1 MFTNNFMKTKL
12 LYFFGVLC
20 MLGMFAAC
28 SDDDKVE
35 PIGTEFD
42 GVYKGSLDVDLDGTV
57 VGEKLPQKMY
67 VTKVGENQI
76 KLELKNFS
84 FGAMALGNISV
95 DKCNVEKQSDN
106 SCRFDGQQ
114 KLTLPVVGECDVVM
128 NGTIVGDKLEMV
140 INVNATQEGA
150 AINVKV
156 DFTGTKLAADQSSE
170 AAITAFTFDHA
181 EVISQPVIEGTNIS
195 FMVSDAILPEDLAA
209 LVPTIQISD
218 KATISPASGVA
229 QDFSNP
235 VIYTVTSEDGITTVT
250 YTVSVAGKVVKYSLD
265 EWEEIPAGKSV
276 YYTPNPT
283 NQLTTSNEGAKTL
296 VGLGFKGGFPVLQ
309 TDDAYEG
316 ASAAQLVTLYTK
328 GTGLLSFAP
337 ALTSGTL
344 YTGRFQLDYVN
355 QLNSTKFGIM
365 CDKKPLLF
373 RGYYKYTPGELYIDG
388 SDKNNIIE
396 HPELTDQCSIRG
408 VLYEVADESETLT
421 GNTIGDSPKIVA
433 NAQLEDGT
441 AKAEYTPFNLEF
453 VWDEGKSYDATKK
466 YKLALIC
473 SSSKDGDTF
482 NGAAGSTLFVDELE
496 VVFE

>member
-1 MFTNNFMKTKL
+1 MKTKL
-12 LYFFGVLC
+12 LYFFSLLC

-42 GVYKGSLDVDLDGTV
+42 GVYKGTLDVDLDGTV
-57 VGEKLPQKMY
+57 VGEKLPQKVY

-84 FGAMALGNISV
+84 FGAMALGNITV
-95 DKCNVEKQSDN
+95 DRCNVEKQSEN

-128 NGTIVGDKLEMV
+128 NGTIAGETIEMV
-140 INVNATQEGA
+140 IDVKATQGGA
-150 AINVKV
+150 SINVKV

-181 EVISQPVIEGTNIS
+181 DVVSQPVIEGTNIT
-195 FMVSDAILPEDLAA
+195 FMVSDGILPEDLAA

-218 KATISPASGVA
+218 KATINPASGVA
-229 QDFSNP
+229 QDFSKP
-235 VIYTVTSEDGITTVT
+235 VTYTVTSEDGITTVD

-265 EWEEIPAGKSV
+265 EWVEAGVGRGV
-276 YYTPNPT
+276 YLTPNPT
-283 NQLTTSNEGAKTL
+283 DQLASSNTGVSLL
-296 VGLGFKGGFPVLQ
+296 VILNYKGGFPVLQ
-309 TDDAYEG
+309 TDDAYAG
-316 ASAAQLVTLYTK
+316 SSAAKLVTLDTK
-328 GTGLLSFAP
+328 GAGWGMAP
-337 ALTSGTL
+337 ALTSGSL
-344 YTGRFQLDYVN
+344 FTGRFELDTSN

-365 CDKKPLLF
+365 CDKKPLFF

-388 SDKNNIIE
+388 SESNIVE

-421 GNTIGDSPKIVA
+421 GHDIGDSEKIVA
-433 NAQLEDGT
+433 VAQLEDGT

-453 VWDEGKSYDATKK
+453 KLKDGKTYDASKK

-473 SSSKDGDTF
+473 SSSKNGDTF